1 MNMPSPSNPSQAAY
15 ALGDQPCTREAFY
28 AMACDPQRNVV
39 VQACAGAG
47 KTWMLVSRILRA
59 LLNAQ
64 TAASSIHT
72 SGAESSHHAALA
84 PHTILAI
91 TFTKKAAGEMR
102 QRLQEWLEQ
111 FATADDATLAQELI
125 NRGIS
130 SQIALQPNNNVRKQL
145 SNLYQSLLESGRSV
159 QIRTFHS
166 WFAALLRSAP
176 LAVLEQL
183 GLPTIYELL
192 EDDSQATAQVWRRFY
207 DALQASDTLR
217 ATYFD
222 AVAAHGRSNVDKALA
237 SALDKRVEFGL
248 ADAAGVVEGSIR
260 PFAVVYQE
268 FAGLA
273 APLDIFAIGNSQR
286 ELLSTAAKTLGQY
299 DGAIPQ
305 KAASQIERA
314 LTDNNLP
321 NALTAL
327 LTQAGTPRKFSDKVP
342 GIAQVR
348 SLQAL
353 CVRINAATQQH
364 AAWQHQQRMAQLT
377 RALITCFSALKRERA
392 WVDMGDVERAALHL
406 LSDPVLSGWVQ
417 QRLDA
422 QIRHLLIDEFQDTN
436 PLQWQALQA
445 WLSGYAGAGQSAPS
459 VFIVGDPKQ
468 SIYRFRRA
476 EPQVFVAATEF
487 VCEALGGVVLSCDH
501 TRRNAQGV
509 LAAVNAVMQGAA
521 SQGYE
526 GFRPH
531 SSESKDAGSVLRLPL
546 VERDAADTEV
556 PSSEWRDTLSMARDE
571 TEEHIRTRE
580 SAQAAHWVAQH
591 IASGVPAGQVMVLA
605 RKRDRLQRMR
615 DALQSLGIAS
625 QISEK
630 TQLMEHCEVQ
640 DMVALVEAIVS
651 PTHDLA
657 LARALKS
664 PLFGVTD
671 DQLIA
676 IAQTARAQ
684 HCTWWQALYK
694 EELLTLLKIGLQ
706 PDLLLK
712 IQEDL
717 RTYQHAF
724 ATLPPHDALA
734 AVYAHR
740 DVIARCMAAAPT
752 SQRASVQ
759 LHLQALLVM
768 ALDLDGGRFLTPY
781 AWVRALKSGAARAP
795 ANTQTAGDAV
805 QLLTVHGAK
814 GLEAHT
820 VLLLDTNAQAEKAR
834 FMDVLID
841 WPAQHTAPTTFAF
854 LTTES
859 APPVCVAQAL
869 AHELAAREREE
880 TNALYVAMTRACD
893 TLALSAHEVRTIDAA
908 SPWQRFVACEAASGV
923 ALVQEVNVPAA
934 EPLHSPAN
942 PSEQL
947 FLLLK
952 MPVAQS
958 NIAQAAM
965 KTGAIERANQ
975 ATDNA
980 LTQLASASSSA
991 ARIGLAMHRLL
1002 ELYSPGLDIAAIA
1015 PSVCAQWGL
1024 DATQTQQALATAQ
1037 RITEGPAAW
1046 VWDAAQVDWQA
1057 NEVELLHAGE
1067 VLRLDRLVRH
1077 AQSEIWW
1084 VLDYKSA
1091 AAPEQQAEL
1100 RAQMQRYAV
1109 AVREANA
1116 GARVN
1121 AAFITGEGQLVEVQ

>member
-1 MNMPSPSNPSQAAY
+1 MSDEKHSAPPQAAY
-15 ALGDQPCTREAFY
+15 AHNGQPCSREAFY

-59 LLNAQ
+59 LLEAQ
-64 TAASSIHT
+64 SA
-72 SGAESSHHAALA
+72 GALA

-125 NRGIS
+125 HRGIS
-130 SQIALQPNNNVRKQL
+130 KQIATESLSHGRKQL

-183 GLPTIYELL
+183 GLPANYELL
-192 EDDSQATAQVWRRFY
+192 EDDSQAVAQVWRRFY

-217 ATYFD
+217 ATYFE

-248 ADAAGVVEGSIR
+248 ADAAGVVVGSIR

-268 FAGLA
+268 FAGLD
-273 APLDIFAIGNSQR
+273 APLD
-286 ELLSTAAKTLGQY
+286 LLNHKQHLQTLVEAAKVLGR
-299 DGAIPQ
+299 APQ
-305 KAASQIERA
+305 KTFAEKGVELEQ
-314 LTDNNLP
+314 
-321 NALTAL
+321 ALTANDWAQAITVL
-327 LTQAGTPRKFSDKVP
+327 LTQKNEPRKFSDKVV
-342 GIAQVR
+342 GLEQVR
-348 SLQAL
+348 SAQDLSL
-353 CVRINAATQQH
+353 RILAAQQQH

-377 RALITCFSALKRERA
+377 RALIACFSALKRERA
-392 WVDMGDVERAALHL
+392 WVDMGDVERTALHL

-476 EPQVFVAATEF
+476 EPQVFIAATEF

-509 LAAVNAVMQGAA
+509 LAAVNAVMHSAA
-521 SQGYE
+521 VQGYE
-526 GFRPH
+526 GFRTH
-531 SSESKDAGSVLRLPL
+531 STESQDAGSVLRLPL
-546 VERDAADTEV
+546 VERDAADGDE
-556 PSSEWRDTLSMARDE
+556 PSRAWRDTLSMARDE

-580 SAQAAHWVAQH
+580 CAQAAHWVAQH
-591 IASGVPAGQVMVLA
+591 LASGVPAGQVMVLA

-615 DALQSLGIAS
+615 DALQTLGIAS

-640 DMVALVEAIVS
+640 DVVALVESIVS

-664 PLFGVTD
+664 PLFGVSD
-671 DQLIA
+671 AQLIA
-676 IAQTARAQ
+676 IAQTAKAQ

-694 EELLTLLKIGLQ
+694 EELLTSIQQGLEPDFIQ
-706 PDLLLK
+706 QIQQDLL
-712 IQEDL
+712 
-717 RTYQHAF
+717 TYQHGF

-734 AVYAHR
+734 ALYHHR
-740 DVIARCMAAAPT
+740 DVVARCMAAAPA

-759 LHLQALLVM
+759 LHLQALLAM

-781 AWVRALKSGAARAP
+781 AWVRALKSGTARAP
-795 ANTQTAGDAV
+795 ANTQVAGDAV

-859 APPVCVAQAL
+859 TPPVCVAPAL
-869 AHELAAREREE
+869 AHEQTARAREE

-893 TLALSAHEVRTIDAA
+893 TLALSAHEVRTPDPA
-908 SPWQRFVACEAASGV
+908 SPWQRFVGCEAASGAPWLHDIAVQAQPSERAANPLENYFSVLNMPVVPVSRTRAAIKNGVIGSLDPV
-923 ALVQEVNVPAA
+923 AVSVATQSD
-934 EPLHSPAN
+934 SPA
-942 PSEQL
+942 
-947 FLLLK
+947 
-952 MPVAQS
+952 
-958 NIAQAAM
+958 
-965 KTGAIERANQ
+965 
-975 ATDNA
+975 
-980 LTQLASASSSA
+980 SSA

-1002 ELYSPGLDIAAIA
+1002 ELYTPGLDLAAIT
-1015 PSVCAQWGL
+1015 PSVGAQWGL
-1024 DATQTQQALATAQ
+1024 DAAQAQQAGAAAQ
-1037 RITEGPAAW
+1037 RITQGPAAW
-1046 VWDAAQVDWQA
+1046 VWDAAVVDWQA
-1057 NEVELLHAGE
+1057 NEVELVHAGD
-1067 VLRLDRLVRH
+1067 VLRLDRLVKRRSD
-1077 AQSEIWW
+1077 QTWW
-1084 VLDYKSA
+1084 VLDYKSS
-1091 AAPEQQAEL
+1091 AAPQQQAQL

-1109 AVREANA
+1109 AVGEANS
-1116 GARVN
+1116 GASVH
-1121 AAFITGEGQLVEVQ
+1121 AAFITGEGALIAL